1 MALPPQA
8 TLMGVISA
16 AMFFVLSNTKPL
28 GRLSAQRPHPSI
40 FCAYVFL
47 SLLGQFLVH
56 LAFLAGM
63 YHVAKSGMSAVRCWS
78 GPFSRHVL
86 RAHVFGCNI
95 PECFRAHLYQSVDSQ
110 WYRYFVSRAR
120 VLARLVWWF
129 VQVSEN
135 KCSHRQSPCLACA
148 ATATADWGKS
158 PLFVRHQHC
167 SI

>member
-1 MALPPQA
+1 MRVHGPREPVALPPQA

-63 YHVAKSGMSAVRCWS
+63 YHVAKSGMSAVR
-78 GPFSRHVL
+78 GV
-86 RAHVFGCNI
+86 
-95 PECFRAHLYQSVDSQ
+95 
-110 WYRYFVSRAR
+110 R
-120 VLARLVWWF
+120 V
-129 VQVSEN
+129 
-135 KCSHRQSPCLACA
+135 
-148 ATATADWGKS
+148 
-158 PLFVRHQHC
+158 
-167 SI
+167 

>member
-63 YHVAKSGMSAVRCWS
+63 YHVAKSGMSAVRCGR
-78 GPFSRHVL
+78 GPSAVTSCAPTCL
-86 RAHVFGCNI
+86 A
-95 PECFRAHLYQSVDSQ
+95 ATYQSAFEHTCIRVSTPSGTDTPYQGHGCLLAWCGGSCRCPRTSGNKFTQ
-110 WYRYFVSRAR
+110 TVPMSCLCSNRY
-120 VLARLVWWF
+120 
-129 VQVSEN
+129 
-135 KCSHRQSPCLACA
+135 C
-148 ATATADWGKS
+148 
-158 PLFVRHQHC
+158 
-167 SI
+167 